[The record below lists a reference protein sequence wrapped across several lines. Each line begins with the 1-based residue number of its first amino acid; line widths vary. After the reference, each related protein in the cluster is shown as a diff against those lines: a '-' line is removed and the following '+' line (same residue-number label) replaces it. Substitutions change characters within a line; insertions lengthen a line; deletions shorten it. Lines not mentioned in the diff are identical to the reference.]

1 MDLFLAVTNDDEDN
15 IMAGNLAKRLGANG
29 SWP

>member
-15 IMAGNLAKRLGANG
+15 IMAGNLAKRWAASVWWL
-29 SWP
+29 